1 LVILTQED
9 KWSESGWMK
18 KRDTTA
24 VYAFNEAANRN
35 EDTPTLQYSSLAC
48 MVKVTDNEKGEGF
61 NPCKAG

>member
-1 LVILTQED
+1 
-9 KWSESGWMK
+9 MK

-24 VYAFNEAANRN
+24 AYAFNEAANRN